1 MRIKFDERNKAVIA
15 EGYVSGRKVRAIS
28 VCSAD
33 DTYDKEFG
41 SELVL
46 AKYKYREALAKIKC
60 HETAIKNARAEIARL
75 MAVVE
80 NEKNII
86 KGLDL
91 KAVKFNDKANEIIE
105 NKYNK

>member
-15 EGYVSGRKVRAIS
+15 EGYVNGRKVRAIS

-60 HETAIKNARAEIARL
+60 HEATIKNARAEIARL

-86 KGLDL
+86 NNNQCFYVVHLCSCEILIISYGLQ
-91 KAVKFNDKANEIIE
+91 
-105 NKYNK
+105 